1 MSIVLRKLI
10 TSIQNSI
17 HTMMNQSDSV
27 PTIISIIGT
36 TGVGKSK
43 FSIELAKLLNGE
55 IINADSMQMY
65 KGADIITNKHP
76 IAEREGIPHHV
87 MNHVNW
93 DEEYYIH
100 RFKSEAIS
108 KINDITSRGKIPI
121 IVGGTHYYLQSL
133 LFSNK
138 TIETANNDQHQSSIE
153 CEVENKDG
161 DESDKDSRLTDEEKK
176 ILDGPSTE
184 LIKHLKSVDP
194 KVAEKFHPN
203 DTRRIRRALEIYYL
217 TKIPTSELY
226 SSQKNKEK
234 TETSLRFKT
243 IFFWLYSDQQILDK
257 RLDER
262 VDDMM
267 KTGAI
272 MELQDLYDYYKKLN
286 PTPDCERGIWQV
298 IGFKEFLPW
307 LTEESNQKLLHDLK
321 SEVGKA
327 TSQNSYDA
335 IMRDNDFK
343 TCLEDMKLR
352 TRRYS
357 RRQVKWIK
365 NLLIPELNNEAK
377 LGFPLFGKTYLLDA
391 SDLAKWNSQVK
402 DIGVQICEQF
412 VTMGKVSEDIKQQ
425 PDTIEQELITLPSS
439 SEDLSELRKLKEQK
453 WKHYTCDICT
463 DPDSGDPLIFVGEQF
478 NLHLKSKKHKR
489 VLNKGKRKREYEE
502 WLALNENKKKETAK
516 RRI

>member
-1 MSIVLRKLI
+1 
-10 TSIQNSI
+10 
-17 HTMMNQSDSV
+17 MNRNGSDA

-43 FSIELAKLLNGE
+43 FGIELAKLLNGE

-76 IAEREGIPHHV
+76 IAERDGIPHHV

-93 DEEYYIH
+93 DEEYHIH
-100 RFKSEAIS
+100 RFKSESIS

-138 TIETANNDQHQSSIE
+138 TIETTDDNFNNSSTE
-153 CEVENKDG
+153 SEVENKD
-161 DESDKDSRLTDEEKK
+161 DKFSDMESRLTEEENQ
-176 ILDGPSTE
+176 ILNGPSSE

-217 TKIPTSELY
+217 TKIPTSEFY
-226 SSQKNKEK
+226 SLQKNKEK

-267 KTGAI
+267 KSGAI
-272 MELQDLYDYYKKLN
+272 TELQELYDYYRTLN
-286 PTPDCERGIWQV
+286 PAPDCERGVWQV

-307 LTEESNQKLLHDLK
+307 LTKESNLKLLQGLNNEAG
-321 SEVGKA
+321 EV
-327 TSQNSYDA
+327 SQNSYAA
-335 IMRDNDFK
+335 IMGDKDFER
-343 TCLEDMKLR
+343 CLDDMKLR

-365 NLLIPELNNEAK
+365 NLLIPELNNEAE
-377 LGFPLFGKTYLLDA
+377 LGFPSFGKTYLLDA
-391 SDLAKWNSQVK
+391 SDLEKWNSQVK
-402 DIGVQICEQF
+402 DRGVQICKQF
-412 VTMGKVSEDIKQQ
+412 LATGKVPEDIKQQ
-425 PDTIEQELITLPSS
+425 PNTIQQELITPPSS
-439 SEDLSELRKLKEQK
+439 SEDLSELRKSKEQK

-463 DPDSGDPLIFVGEQF
+463 DPDSGEPLIFVGEQF

-502 WLALNENKKKETAK
+502 WLALNENKKKEMTK
-516 RRI
+516 EVTEI